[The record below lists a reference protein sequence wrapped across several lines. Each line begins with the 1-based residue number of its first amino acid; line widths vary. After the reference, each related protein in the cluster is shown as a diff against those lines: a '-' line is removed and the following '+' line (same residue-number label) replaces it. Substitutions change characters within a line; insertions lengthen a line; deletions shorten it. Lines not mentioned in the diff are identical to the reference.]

1 MEILLKELWLLI
13 KNNFSNTILIGI
25 LLFFIQRY
33 YKLRDEFKSE
43 KNKHYAQHFTNSCR
57 ELFELIVE
65 IRNKLQMHPN
75 ELISYSTK
83 IKELCI
89 KNSLF
94 LNEELIK
101 ICHNY
106 SDYLLEIH
114 ENDCDRNLINEDILI
129 KKFKKEFKK

>member
-1 MEILLKELWLLI
+1 
-13 KNNFSNTILIGI
+13 
-25 LLFFIQRY
+25 
-33 YKLRDEFKSE
+33 
-43 KNKHYAQHFTNSCR
+43 
-57 ELFELIVE
+57 
-65 IRNKLQMHPN
+65 MHPN